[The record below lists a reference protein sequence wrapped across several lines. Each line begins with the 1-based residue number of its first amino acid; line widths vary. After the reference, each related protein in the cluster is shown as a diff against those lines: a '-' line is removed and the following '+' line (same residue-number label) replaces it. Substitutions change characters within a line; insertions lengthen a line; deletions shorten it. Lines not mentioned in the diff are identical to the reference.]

1 MNDWQPVFK
10 DERQHRAEIVKS
22 VLKDADIAAVVVN
35 KKDSAYGFGIL
46 EVRVQPDDILRAIKI
61 VKEDIKFE

>member
-46 EVRVQPDDILRAIKI
+46 EVRVQPDDVLRAIKI